1 MIMNYPQYQQHP
13 QTPQQYN
20 PQLPQQPPAH
30 VPQPV
35 AVMPVKTNHA
45 LHLLLSL
52 LTFWLFGGWIW
63 VWIFVAISNHGK
75 TRTIYR

>member
-1 MIMNYPQYQQHP
+1 MIMDYPQHQQHP
-13 QTPQQYN
+13 QTPQSYY
-20 PQLPQQPPAH
+20 PQQQQPPAH

-45 LHLLLSL
+45 LHLLLSI
-52 LTFWLFGGWIW
+52 LTFWMFGGWIW
-63 VWIFVAISNHGK
+63 VWIIVAASNANK